1 MKKKDKKAQIRKE
14 VLSSLKAQSKA
25 KRRSKSEE
33 IENKLFN
40 HPWYKKA
47 ATVMFYIA
55 EDIEVDTESM
65 IKKTLKKEK
74 KVVVPIT
81 DVSRSE
87 LIASLLVDYDKEL
100 TKGPYGILEPKS
112 DFARPVP
119 LKMID
124 LVIVPGIAFDKKGN
138 RLGHGT
144 GYYDRFLSRIS
155 KVVPTI
161 GLAFDFQLVDSIPT
175 LSHDIS
181 VKEVL
186 SA

>member
-1 MKKKDKKAQIRKE
+1 MKK
-14 VLSSLKAQSKA
+14 
-25 KRRSKSEE
+25 EE
-33 IENKLFN
+33 IREKLLKQLRSQDEEQRRIKSQEIKKKLFS
-40 HPWYKKA
+40 HPEHKRAK
-47 ATVMFYIA
+47 TVMFYIA
-55 EDIEVDTESM
+55 EDIEVDTEDM
-65 IKKTLKKEK
+65 IKDNLRHGK

-81 DVSRSE
+81 VVSRNE

-124 LVIVPGIAFDKKGN
+124 LVIVPGVAFDKEGN

-144 GYYDRFLSRIS
+144 GYYDRFLS
-155 KVVPTI
+155 KMPKDVPTI
-161 GLAFDFQLVDSIPT
+161 GLAFNFQIVDPLPT
-175 LSHDIS
+175 FSHDIS
-181 VKEVL
+181 VKEIL